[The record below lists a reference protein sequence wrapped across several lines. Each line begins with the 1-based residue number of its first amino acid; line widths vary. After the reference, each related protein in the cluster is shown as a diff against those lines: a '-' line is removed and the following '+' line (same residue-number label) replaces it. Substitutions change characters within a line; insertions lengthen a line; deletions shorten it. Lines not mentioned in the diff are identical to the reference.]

1 MATYLQGVTDY
12 IPQFQPFQPDLNF
25 YGNVMQTKQTQYD
38 TNWKALN
45 KMYGQYYHSDL
56 TREDNVAKKDNYLK
70 QIEFNLQRVS
80 QLDLSLEQNVDQATQ
95 IFKPFYEDKG
105 LMKDMAYTKNF
116 MNNVSYGEGLKN
128 AYDQKQR
135 DQYWGDGIAEL
146 QFKRQEFKE
155 ASAEDAMGMESVE
168 YTPYVNTVAKAQE
181 VAKEAGLSIESVDF
195 SKDGKW
201 IVKTKNGEQLIEPLQ
216 KLFEARLG
224 NDPGIQAVYKTQ
236 SYVNRKNY
244 AESNAAQFN
253 GDKNAAEMKY
263 LETNYNMLK
272 AQNVARYQALK
283 AQSVSYDTKIQN
295 IEKQIKEGT
304 ASPEAQAALQQYKMN
319 KDINDQVLARAE
331 NEQKEL
337 STGQSTETTTTGFI
351 NPYGDIKSLRY
362 KVDNG
367 MASILMQKDLDEAAN
382 IFAFKD
388 AKTDIDAN
396 PYAVL
401 ADKHRYSMQEVAAR
415 NAGLANAARIR
426 NEGERKNKL
435 DEARINAGTHYLDE
449 ETGEVVPVEA
459 LNEIFVE
466 TNTKGT
472 STDKLNM
479 KSASRMI
486 NRLNTETVAKPYLT
500 NTLSL
505 MERLV
510 TQGDM
515 TQAEAS
521 KILAYGKNPK
531 ITIGKFN
538 AKLNKYGSEWLRA
551 EVGANDLEK
560 IQNRMNTWLSQ
571 NGELSGLSGQDYANY
586 QKASA
591 KFGDYTGYLKADA
604 KWRKETSYDVE
615 KELRRRGYKYVDY
628 LYDNKGNLRSEKEFY
643 EAVNKAGGS
652 KYTKETQGE
661 EQASARIKEAFNKST
676 GAKVVSWLMMPI
688 PSALGKAHEA
698 GSKEK
703 TNYEELVAEAGK
715 VYTSG
720 KIKSPIGFDPKLFTK
735 DGSGKFSMGAST
747 TWVNPK
753 AHGTKSSV
761 WMGEVFNDL
770 NKLDWGATDKN
781 RVTFGGISRNN
792 WDKRGELG
800 FKNDVGRALFDAMKA
815 EINNPKNKM
824 GNFRLGVAPI
834 AIGSLN
840 KAAIIIHPDAEWLK
854 GQVKSGKDGT
864 GAGLITAGEYEMI
877 MKNGIS
883 YITNS
888 SDMTNSMYKHSFQS
902 PLQSYVDYFGSY
914 SYSDPTNPNYKFT
927 INKNKLGGGD
937 YTITT
942 GYPLWNPN
950 EGKYEYQKVTD
961 NISTYG
967 ANLEDARDMVILN
980 QFPLTREQNK
990 LLNNG
995 NW

>member
-1 MATYLQGVTDY
+1 
-12 IPQFQPFQPDLNF
+12 
-25 YGNVMQTKQTQYD
+25 MQTKQTQYD

-56 TREDNVAKKDNYLK
+56 TRDDNVAKKDNYLK

-105 LMKDMAYTKNF
+105 LMKDMAYTKNY

-135 DQYWGDGIAEL
+135 DQYWADGIAEL

-155 ASAEDAMGMESVE
+155 ASAEDAMSMESVE

-224 NDPGIQAVYKTQ
+224 SDPGIQAVYKTQ

-272 AQNVARYQALK
+272 AQNVARYQGLK
-283 AQSVSYDTKIQN
+283 AQSASYDAKIQDL
-295 IEKQIKEGT
+295 EKQVKNGT

-388 AKTDIDAN
+388 AKQDIDAN

-426 NEGERKNKL
+426 NEGERKNKI
-435 DEARINAGTHYLDE
+435 DEYKLKAGTHYVNE
-449 ETGEVVPVEA
+449 ETGEIVPVEA
-459 LNEIFVE
+459 LNETYIE
-466 TNTKGT
+466 TNTKGA
-472 STDKLNM
+472 STDKRNL
-479 KSASRMI
+479 KTDSRMI
-486 NRLNTETVAKPYLT
+486 NRLQTETVAKPYLS
-500 NTLSL
+500 NTLLL
-505 MERLV
+505 MKRLV
-510 TQGDM
+510 EQGDM
-515 TQAEAS
+515 TQEEAS

-531 ITIGKFN
+531 ITISKFD
-538 AKLNKYGSEWLRA
+538 AKLNKYGSEWLRS
-551 EVGANDLEK
+551 EVGANDLQAINK
-560 IQNRMNTWLSQ
+560 RMNTWISQ
-571 NGELSGLSGQDYANY
+571 NGELSGLSDQDYVNY

-591 KFGDYTGYLKADA
+591 KFGDYTNYLKADA
-604 KWRKETSYDVE
+604 DWRKTTSYEVE
-615 KELRRRGYKYVDY
+615 KDLRRKGFKYVDY
-628 LYDNKGNLRSEKEFY
+628 LYDNKGNLRSKPEFY
-643 EAVNKAGGS
+643 DALLKAG
-652 KYTKETQGE
+652 KITKEDAKTGKTYKPQERGFLNSIGPGNWLDMALE
-661 EQASARIKEAFNKST
+661 SSGFYGAS
-676 GAKVVSWLMMPI
+676 VD
-688 PSALGKAHEA
+688 
-698 GSKEK
+698 
-703 TNYEELVAEAGK
+703 YDELVAEAGK
-715 VYTSG
+715 TYTSG
-720 KIKSPIGFDPKLFTK
+720 RIKKAPPGFAKLANMEGT
-735 DGSGKFSMGAST
+735 GKFSPGVTT

-753 AHGTKSSV
+753 AHGTKSSA

-781 RVTFGGISRNN
+781 RVSFGGITKSSYDIIGGTRN
-792 WDKRGELG
+792 DQ
-800 FKNDVGRALFDAMKA
+800 GRALFDAIKA
-815 EINNPKNKM
+815 EMNNPKTKM
-824 GNFRLGVAPI
+824 GNFRLGVAPV
-834 AIGSLN
+834 ATGSLN
-840 KAAIIIHPDAEWLK
+840 KAAIIIYPDGEWLK
-854 GQVKSGKDGT
+854 KQVKSGKEGT
-864 GAGLITAGEYEMI
+864 GAGLITASEYDKI

-888 SDMTNSMYKHSFQS
+888 SDMTNSLYTNAFQS
-902 PLQSYVDYFGSY
+902 PLASYVDYYEKY
-914 SYSDPTNPNYKFT
+914 SYSDPSNPNYKFT
-927 INKNKLGGGD
+927 ISKNKLGGGGD
-937 YTITT
+937 YSVTT
-942 GYPLWNPN
+942 GFPLWNPT

-961 NISTYG
+961 NITTYG
-967 ANLEDARDMVILN
+967 TNLEDARDMLIN
-980 QFPLTREQNK
+980 QFSLTKEQNK
-990 LLNNG
+990 LLYNG

>member
-155 ASAEDAMGMESVE
+155 ASAEDAMSMESVE

-224 NDPGIQAVYKTQ
+224 SDPGIQAVYKTQ

-283 AQSVSYDTKIQN
+283 AQSVSYDTKIQD

-435 DEARINAGTHYLDE
+435 DEARINAGTHYLNE

-459 LNEIFVE
+459 LNQTYVE

-479 KSASRMI
+479 KEASRMI
-486 NRLNTETVAKPYLT
+486 NRLQTETVAKPYLT
-500 NTLSL
+500 STLAL

-510 TQGDM
+510 TQGSM
-515 TQAEAS
+515 TQEEAS

-531 ITIGKFN
+531 ISMSKFD

-551 EVGANDLEK
+551 EVGANDLQK
-560 IQNRMNTWLSQ
+560 IQTRMNTWLSQ
-571 NGELSGLSGQDYANY
+571 NGALSGLTDQEYVNY
-586 QKASA
+586 QKASS
-591 KFGDYTGYLKADA
+591 KFGDYTNYLKADA
-604 KWRKETSYDVE
+604 DWRKKTSYEVE
-615 KELRRRGYKYVDY
+615 KDLRRQGFKYVDY
-628 LYDNKGNLRSEKEFY
+628 LYDEKGNLRSEAEFY
-643 EAVNKAGGS
+643 AKIPQKYLDTKRTGRTVVLGSPLTMGTTPTMEGEPGFKREINYDALVKA
-652 KYTKETQGE
+652 
-661 EQASARIKEAFNKST
+661 
-676 GAKVVSWLMMPI
+676 
-688 PSALGKAHEA
+688 
-698 GSKEK
+698 
-703 TNYEELVAEAGK
+703 AGK

-720 KIKSPIGFDPKLFTK
+720 RIKSPIGFSPTLFTK
-735 DGSGKFSMGAST
+735 DGSGKFTMGATT

-753 AHGTKSSV
+753 AHGSKSSA

-781 RVTFGGISRNN
+781 RVTFGGISKSN

-854 GQVKSGKDGT
+854 GQVKSGAKGT
-864 GAGLITAGEYEMI
+864 GAGLITAAEYEMI

-888 SDMTNSMYKHSFQS
+888 SDMTNSMYTNSFQS
-902 PLQSYVDYFGSY
+902 PLASYVDYYKSY
-914 SYSDPTNPNYKFT
+914 SYTDPTNPNYKFT
-927 INKNKLGGGD
+927 INKNRLGVGD
-937 YTITT
+937 YSVTI
-942 GYPLWNPN
+942 GAPMWNPN
-950 EGKYEYQKVTD
+950 TKAYEYKKVTD
-961 NISTYG
+961 NVTTYG
-967 ANLEDARDMVILN
+967 ANLEDARDMLIN
-980 QFPLTREQNK
+980 EFALTKEQNK
-990 LLNNG
+990 LLYNG

>member
-1 MATYLQGVTDY
+1 
-12 IPQFQPFQPDLNF
+12 
-25 YGNVMQTKQTQYD
+25 
-38 TNWKALN
+38 
-45 KMYGQYYHSDL
+45 MYGQYYHSDL
-56 TREDNVAKKDNYLK
+56 TRDDNVAKKDNYLK

-105 LMKDMAYTKNF
+105 LMKDMAYTKNY

-135 DQYWGDGIAEL
+135 DQYWADGIAEL

-155 ASAEDAMGMESVE
+155 ASAEDAMSMESVE

-244 AESNAAQFN
+244 AESNAAQFG

-263 LETNYNMLK
+263 LENSYNMLK
-272 AQNVARYQALK
+272 AQNVARYQGLK
-283 AQSVSYDTKIQN
+283 AQSASYDAKIQDL
-295 IEKQIKEGT
+295 EKQVKNGT

-337 STGQSTETTTTGFI
+337 STGQSTQTTTTGFI

-388 AKTDIDAN
+388 AKQDIDAN

-426 NEGERKNKL
+426 NEGERKNKI
-435 DEARINAGTHYLDE
+435 DEYKLKAGTHYVNE
-449 ETGEVVPVEA
+449 ETGEIVPIEA
-459 LNEIFVE
+459 LNETYVE
-466 TNTKGT
+466 TNTKGA
-472 STDKLNM
+472 STDKRNL
-479 KSASRMI
+479 KTDSRMI
-486 NRLNTETVAKPYLT
+486 NRLQTETVAKPYLS
-500 NTLSL
+500 NTLLL
-505 MERLV
+505 MKRLV
-510 TQGDM
+510 EQGDM
-515 TQAEAS
+515 TQEEAS

-531 ITIGKFN
+531 ITISKFD
-538 AKLNKYGSEWLRA
+538 AKLNKYGSEWLRS
-551 EVGANDLEK
+551 EVGANDLQAINK
-560 IQNRMNTWLSQ
+560 RMNTWISQ
-571 NGELSGLSGQDYANY
+571 NGELSGLSDQDYVNY

-591 KFGDYTGYLKADA
+591 KFGDYTNYLKADA
-604 KWRKETSYDVE
+604 DWRKTTSYEVE
-615 KELRRRGYKYVDY
+615 KDLRRKGFKYVDY
-628 LYDNKGNLRSEKEFY
+628 LYDNKGNLRSKPEFY
-643 EAVNKAGGS
+643 DALAKAG
-652 KYTKETQGE
+652 KITKEDAKKGKTYEPQERGFLNSIGPGNWLDMALE
-661 EQASARIKEAFNKST
+661 SSGFYGAS
-676 GAKVVSWLMMPI
+676 VD
-688 PSALGKAHEA
+688 
-698 GSKEK
+698 
-703 TNYEELVAEAGK
+703 YDELVAEAGK
-715 VYTSG
+715 TYTSG
-720 KIKSPIGFDPKLFTK
+720 RIKKAPPGFAKLANMEGT
-735 DGSGKFSMGAST
+735 GKFSPGVTT

-753 AHGTKSSV
+753 AHGTKSSA

-781 RVTFGGISRNN
+781 RVSFGGITKSSYDIIGGTRNN
-792 WDKRGELG
+792 Q
-800 FKNDVGRALFDAMKA
+800 GRALFDAIKA
-815 EINNPKNKM
+815 EMNNPKSKM
-824 GNFRLGVAPI
+824 GNFRLGVAPV
-834 AIGSLN
+834 ATGSLN
-840 KAAIIIHPDAEWLK
+840 KAAIIIYPDGEWLK
-854 GQVKSGKDGT
+854 KQVKSGKDGT
-864 GAGLITAGEYEMI
+864 GAGLITAAEYDKI

-888 SDMTNSMYKHSFQS
+888 SDMTNSLYTSAFQS
-902 PLQSYVDYFGSY
+902 PLASYVDYY
-914 SYSDPTNPNYKFT
+914 EKYTYSDPSNPNYKFT
-927 INKNKLGGGD
+927 ISKNKLGGGGD
-937 YTITT
+937 YSVTT
-942 GYPLWNPN
+942 GFPLWNPT

-961 NISTYG
+961 NITTYG
-967 ANLEDARDMVILN
+967 ANLEDARDMLIN
-980 QFPLTREQNK
+980 QFSLTKEQNK
-990 LLNNG
+990 LLYNG

>member
-201 IVKTKNGEQLIEPLQ
+201 IVKTKNGDQLIEPLQ
-216 KLFEARLG
+216 RLFEARLG

-244 AESNAAQFN
+244 AESNAAQYN

-263 LETNYNMLK
+263 LENSYNMLK

-435 DEARINAGTHYLDE
+435 DEARINAGTHYLNE

-459 LNEIFVE
+459 LNQTYVE

-479 KSASRMI
+479 KEASRMI
-486 NRLNTETVAKPYLT
+486 NRLQTETVAKPYLT
-500 NTLSL
+500 STLAL

-510 TQGDM
+510 TQGSM
-515 TQAEAS
+515 TQEEAS

-531 ITIGKFN
+531 ISMSKFD

-551 EVGANDLEK
+551 EVGANDLQK
-560 IQNRMNTWLSQ
+560 IQTRMNTWLGQ
-571 NGELSGLSGQDYANY
+571 NGALTGLTDQEYVNY
-586 QKASA
+586 QKASS
-591 KFGDYTGYLKADA
+591 KFGDYTNYLKADA
-604 KWRKETSYDVE
+604 DWRKKTSYEVE
-615 KELRRRGYKYVDY
+615 KDLRRQGFKYVDY
-628 LYDNKGNLRSEKEFY
+628 LYDEKGNLRSEDEFY
-643 EAVNKAGGS
+643 AKIPQKYLSSKRVGRTVVLGSPLTMGTSGTMEAQSGFQREINYKDLVNA
-652 KYTKETQGE
+652 
-661 EQASARIKEAFNKST
+661 
-676 GAKVVSWLMMPI
+676 
-688 PSALGKAHEA
+688 
-698 GSKEK
+698 
-703 TNYEELVAEAGK
+703 AGK

-720 KIKSPIGFDPKLFTK
+720 RIKSPVGFDPTLFTK
-735 DGSGKFSMGAST
+735 DGSGKFSMGATT

-753 AHGTKSSV
+753 AHGSKSSA

-770 NKLDWGATDKN
+770 NKMDWGATDKN
-781 RVTFGGISRNN
+781 RVTFGGISKSN
-792 WDKRGELG
+792 WDKRAELG
-800 FKNDVGRALFDAMKA
+800 FKNDVGRALFDAMRA

-854 GQVKSGKDGT
+854 GQVKSGAKGT
-864 GAGLITAGEYEMI
+864 GAGLITAAEYEMI

-888 SDMTNSMYKHSFQS
+888 SDMTNSMYTNSFQS
-902 PLQSYVDYFGSY
+902 PLASYVDYFKSY
-914 SYSDPTNPNYKFT
+914 TYTDPTNPNYKFT
-927 INKNKLGGGD
+927 INKNKLGVGD
-937 YTITT
+937 YSVTI
-942 GYPLWNPN
+942 GAPLWNPN
-950 EGKYEYQKVTD
+950 KKAYDYEKVTD
-961 NISTYG
+961 NVTTYG
-967 ANLEDARDMVILN
+967 ANLEDARDMLIN
-980 QFPLTREQNK
+980 EFALTKEQNK
-990 LLNNG
+990 LLYNG

>member
-25 YGNVMQTKQTQYD
+25 YGNIMQTKQTQYD

-45 KMYGQYYHSDL
+45 KMYGQYYHADL
-56 TREDNVAKKDNYLK
+56 TRDDNIAKKDNYLN

-135 DQYWGDGIAEL
+135 DQYWADGIAEL

-155 ASAEDAMGMESVE
+155 ASIEDAMSMESVE

-181 VAKEAGLSIESVDF
+181 VAKEAGLSIESADL
-195 SKDGKW
+195 SKDGRW

-244 AESNAAQFN
+244 AESTAAQFG

-263 LETNYNMLK
+263 LENSYNMLK

-283 AQSVSYDTKIQN
+283 AQSVSYDTKIQD
-295 IEKQIKEGT
+295 IEKQIKDGT

-337 STGQSTETTTTGFI
+337 STSQSTETTTTGFI

-388 AKTDIDAN
+388 AKSDIDAN

-435 DEARINAGTHYLDE
+435 DEARIKAGTHYLNE

-459 LNEIFVE
+459 LNETFIE

-479 KSASRMI
+479 KEASRMI
-486 NRLNTETVAKPYLT
+486 NKLQTETVAKPYLT
-500 NTLSL
+500 STLAL

-510 TQGDM
+510 QQGSM
-515 TQAEAS
+515 TQEEAS

-531 ITIGKFN
+531 ISMSKFD

-551 EVGANDLEK
+551 EVGANDLQK
-560 IQNRMNTWLSQ
+560 IQTRMNTWLGQ
-571 NGELSGLSGQDYANY
+571 NGALSGLTDQEYVNY
-586 QKASA
+586 QKASS
-591 KFGDYTGYLKADA
+591 KFGDYTNYLKADA
-604 KWRKETSYDVE
+604 DWRKKTSYEVE
-615 KELRRRGYKYVDY
+615 KDLRRQGFKYVDY
-628 LYDNKGNLRSEKEFY
+628 LYDEKGNLRSEDEFY
-643 EAVNKAGGS
+643 AKIPKKYLDSKRTGRTVVIGSPLTMGTSGSMEAQSGFQREINYDALVKA
-652 KYTKETQGE
+652 
-661 EQASARIKEAFNKST
+661 
-676 GAKVVSWLMMPI
+676 
-688 PSALGKAHEA
+688 
-698 GSKEK
+698 
-703 TNYEELVAEAGK
+703 AGK

-720 KIKSPIGFDPKLFTK
+720 RIKSPIGFSPTLFTK
-735 DGSGKFSMGAST
+735 DGSGKFTMGATT

-753 AHGTKSSV
+753 AHGSKSSA

-781 RVTFGGISRNN
+781 RVTFGGISKDN
-792 WDKRGELG
+792 WNKRGELG

-854 GQVKSGKDGT
+854 SQVKSGKNGT
-864 GAGLITAGEYEMI
+864 GPGLITAGEYELI
-877 MKNGIS
+877 LKNGIS

-888 SDMTNSMYKHSFQS
+888 SDMTNSMYTNSFQS
-902 PLQSYVDYFGSY
+902 PLASYVDYFKSY
-914 SYSDPTNPNYKFT
+914 TYTDPTNPNYKFT
-927 INKNKLGGGD
+927 INKNKLGAGD
-937 YTITT
+937 YSVTLGAPI
-942 GYPLWNPN
+942 WNPN
-950 EGKYEYQKVTD
+950 TKAYEYKKVTD
-961 NISTYG
+961 NVTTFG
-967 ANLEDARDMVILN
+967 ANLEDARDMLIN
-980 QFPLTREQNK
+980 QFSLTKEQNK
-990 LLNNG
+990 LLYNG

>member
-25 YGNVMQTKQTQYD
+25 YGNIMQTKQTQYD

-105 LMKDMAYTKNF
+105 LMKDMAYTKNY

-135 DQYWGDGIAEL
+135 DQYWADGIAEL

-155 ASAEDAMGMESVE
+155 ASAEDAMSMESVE

-244 AESNAAQFN
+244 AESNAAQFG

-263 LETNYNMLK
+263 LENSYNMLK
-272 AQNVARYQALK
+272 AQNVARYQGLK
-283 AQSVSYDTKIQN
+283 AQSASYDAKIQDL
-295 IEKQIKEGT
+295 EKQVKNGT

-337 STGQSTETTTTGFI
+337 STGQSTQTTTTGFI

-388 AKTDIDAN
+388 AKQDIDAN

-426 NEGERKNKL
+426 NEGERKNKI
-435 DEARINAGTHYLDE
+435 DEYKLKAGTHYVNE
-449 ETGEVVPVEA
+449 ETGEIVPIEA
-459 LNEIFVE
+459 LNETYVE
-466 TNTKGT
+466 TNTKGA
-472 STDKLNM
+472 STDKRNL
-479 KSASRMI
+479 KTDSRMI
-486 NRLNTETVAKPYLT
+486 NRLQTETVAKPYLS
-500 NTLSL
+500 NTLLL
-505 MERLV
+505 MKRLV
-510 TQGDM
+510 EQGDM
-515 TQAEAS
+515 TQEEAS

-531 ITIGKFN
+531 ITISKFD
-538 AKLNKYGSEWLRA
+538 AKLNKYGSEWLRS
-551 EVGANDLEK
+551 EVGANDLQAINK
-560 IQNRMNTWLSQ
+560 RMNTWISQ
-571 NGELSGLSGQDYANY
+571 NGELSGLSDQDYVNY

-591 KFGDYTGYLKADA
+591 KFGDYTNYLKADA
-604 KWRKETSYDVE
+604 DWRKTTSYEVE
-615 KELRRRGYKYVDY
+615 KDLRRKGFKYVDY
-628 LYDNKGNLRSEKEFY
+628 LYDNKGNLRSKPEFY
-643 EAVNKAGGS
+643 DALAKAG
-652 KYTKETQGE
+652 KITKEDAKKGKTYEPQERGFLNSIGPGNWLDMALE
-661 EQASARIKEAFNKST
+661 SSGFYGAS
-676 GAKVVSWLMMPI
+676 VD
-688 PSALGKAHEA
+688 
-698 GSKEK
+698 
-703 TNYEELVAEAGK
+703 YDELVAEAGK
-715 VYTSG
+715 TYTSG
-720 KIKSPIGFDPKLFTK
+720 RIKKAPPGFAKLANMEGT
-735 DGSGKFSMGAST
+735 GKFSPGVTT

-753 AHGTKSSV
+753 AHGTKSSA

-781 RVTFGGISRNN
+781 RVSFGGITKSSYDIIGGTRNN
-792 WDKRGELG
+792 Q
-800 FKNDVGRALFDAMKA
+800 GRALFDAIKA
-815 EINNPKNKM
+815 EMNNPKSKM
-824 GNFRLGVAPI
+824 GNFRLGVAPV
-834 AIGSLN
+834 ATGSLN
-840 KAAIIIHPDAEWLK
+840 KAAIIIYPDGEWLK
-854 GQVKSGKDGT
+854 KQVKSGKEGT
-864 GAGLITAGEYEMI
+864 GAGLITAAEYDKI

-888 SDMTNSMYKHSFQS
+888 SDMTNSLYTNAFQS
-902 PLQSYVDYFGSY
+902 PLASYVDYYEKY
-914 SYSDPTNPNYKFT
+914 SYSDPSNPNYKFT
-927 INKNKLGGGD
+927 ISKNKLGGGGD
-937 YTITT
+937 YSVTT
-942 GYPLWNPN
+942 GFPLWNPT

-961 NISTYG
+961 NITTYG
-967 ANLEDARDMVILN
+967 ANLEDARDMLIN
-980 QFPLTREQNK
+980 QFSLTKEQNK
-990 LLNNG
+990 LLYNG

>member
-155 ASAEDAMGMESVE
+155 ASAEDAMSMESVE

-224 NDPGIQAVYKTQ
+224 SDPGIQAVYKTQ

-283 AQSVSYDTKIQN
+283 AQSSSYDAKIQDL
-295 IEKQIKEGT
+295 EKQVKDGT

-388 AKTDIDAN
+388 AKQDIDAN

-426 NEGERKNKL
+426 NEGERKNKI
-435 DEARINAGTHYLDE
+435 DEYKLKAGTHYLNE
-449 ETGEVVPVEA
+449 ETGEIVPVEA
-459 LNEIFVE
+459 LNETYVE
-466 TNTKGT
+466 TNTKGA
-472 STDKLNM
+472 STDKRNLKND
-479 KSASRMI
+479 SRMI
-486 NRLNTETVAKPYLT
+486 NRLQTETVAKPYLSS
-500 NTLSL
+500 TLLL
-505 MERLV
+505 MKRLV
-510 TQGDM
+510 EQGDM

-531 ITIGKFN
+531 ITIGKFD
-538 AKLNKYGSEWLRA
+538 AKLNKYGSEWLRS
-551 EVGANDLEK
+551 EVGANDLQAINK
-560 IQNRMNTWLSQ
+560 RMNTWISQ
-571 NGELSGLSGQDYANY
+571 NGELSGLSDQDYVNY

-591 KFGDYTGYLKADA
+591 KFGDYTNYLKADA
-604 KWRKETSYDVE
+604 DWRKTTSYEVE
-615 KELRRRGYKYVDY
+615 KDLRRKGFKYVDY
-628 LYDNKGNLRSEKEFY
+628 LYDNKGNLRSKPEFY
-643 EAVNKAGGS
+643 NALAKAG
-652 KYTKETQGE
+652 KITKEDAYKGKTYKPE
-661 EQASARIKEAFNKST
+661 ERSFLQ
-676 GAKVVSWLMMPI
+676 KVGPGNWLDM
-688 PSALGKAHEA
+688 ALESYI
-698 GSKEK
+698 GSSSVD
-703 TNYEELVAEAGK
+703 YDELVTEAGK
-715 VYTSG
+715 TYTSG
-720 KIKSPIGFDPKLFTK
+720 RIKKAPPGFAKLGDMEGT
-735 DGSGKFSMGAST
+735 GKFSPGVTT

-753 AHGTKSSV
+753 AHGSKSSA

-781 RVTFGGISRNN
+781 RVSFGGITKGSFDAIGGKRN
-792 WDKRGELG
+792 DQ
-800 FKNDVGRALFDAMKA
+800 GRALFDAIKA
-815 EINNPKNKM
+815 EMNNPKTKM
-824 GNFRLGVAPI
+824 GNFRIGVAPV

-840 KAAIIIHPDAEWLK
+840 KAAIIIHPDEEWLK
-854 GQVKSGKDGT
+854 KLVKSGKDST
-864 GAGLITAGEYEMI
+864 GAGLITAAEYDKI

-888 SDMTNSMYKHSFQS
+888 SDMTNSLYTNAFQS
-902 PLQSYVDYFGSY
+902 PLASYVDYYDKY
-914 SYSDPTNPNYKFT
+914 SYSDPSNPNYKFT
-927 INKNKLGGGD
+927 ISKNKLGGGD
-937 YTITT
+937 YSVTT
-942 GYPLWNPN
+942 GFPLWNPTD
-950 EGKYEYQKVTD
+950 GKYEYVKVTD
-961 NISTYG
+961 NVSTYG
-967 ANLEDARDMVILN
+967 ANLEDARDMLIN
-980 QFPLTREQNK
+980 QFSVTKEQNK
-990 LLNNG
+990 LLYNG

>member
-1 MATYLQGVTDY
+1 
-12 IPQFQPFQPDLNF
+12 
-25 YGNVMQTKQTQYD
+25 MQTKQTQYD

-105 LMKDMAYTKNF
+105 LMKDMAYTKNY

-135 DQYWGDGIAEL
+135 DQYWADGIAEL

-155 ASAEDAMGMESVE
+155 ASAEDAMSMESVE

-244 AESNAAQFN
+244 AESNAAQFG

-263 LETNYNMLK
+263 LENSYNMLK
-272 AQNVARYQALK
+272 AQNVARYQGLK
-283 AQSVSYDTKIQN
+283 AQSASYDAKIQDL
-295 IEKQIKEGT
+295 EKQVKNGT

-337 STGQSTETTTTGFI
+337 STGQSTQTTTTGFI

-388 AKTDIDAN
+388 AKQDIDAN

-426 NEGERKNKL
+426 NEGERKNKI
-435 DEARINAGTHYLDE
+435 DEYKLKAGTHYVNE
-449 ETGEVVPVEA
+449 ETGEIVPIEA
-459 LNEIFVE
+459 LNETYVE
-466 TNTKGT
+466 TNTKGA
-472 STDKLNM
+472 STDKRNL
-479 KSASRMI
+479 KTDSRMI
-486 NRLNTETVAKPYLT
+486 NRLQTETVAKPYLS
-500 NTLSL
+500 NTLLL
-505 MERLV
+505 MKRLV
-510 TQGDM
+510 EQGDM
-515 TQAEAS
+515 TQEEAS

-531 ITIGKFN
+531 ITISKFD
-538 AKLNKYGSEWLRA
+538 AKLNKYGSEWLRS
-551 EVGANDLEK
+551 EVGANDLQAINK
-560 IQNRMNTWLSQ
+560 RMNTWISQ
-571 NGELSGLSGQDYANY
+571 NGELSGLSDQDYVNY

-591 KFGDYTGYLKADA
+591 KFGDYTNYLKADA
-604 KWRKETSYDVE
+604 DWRKTTSYEVE
-615 KELRRRGYKYVDY
+615 KDLRRKGFKYVDY
-628 LYDNKGNLRSEKEFY
+628 LYDNKGNLRSKPEFY
-643 EAVNKAGGS
+643 DALAKAG
-652 KYTKETQGE
+652 KITKEDAKKGKTYEPQERGFLNSIGPGNWLDMALE
-661 EQASARIKEAFNKST
+661 SSGFYGAS
-676 GAKVVSWLMMPI
+676 VD
-688 PSALGKAHEA
+688 
-698 GSKEK
+698 
-703 TNYEELVAEAGK
+703 YDELVAEAGK
-715 VYTSG
+715 TYTSG
-720 KIKSPIGFDPKLFTK
+720 RIKKAPPGFAKLANMEGT
-735 DGSGKFSMGAST
+735 GKFSPGVTT

-753 AHGTKSSV
+753 AHGTKSSA

-781 RVTFGGISRNN
+781 RVSFGGITKSSYDIIGGTRNN
-792 WDKRGELG
+792 Q
-800 FKNDVGRALFDAMKA
+800 GRALFDAIKA
-815 EINNPKNKM
+815 EMNNPKSKM
-824 GNFRLGVAPI
+824 GNFRLGVAPV
-834 AIGSLN
+834 ATGSLN
-840 KAAIIIHPDAEWLK
+840 KAAIIIYPDGEWLK
-854 GQVKSGKDGT
+854 KQVKSGKEGT
-864 GAGLITAGEYEMI
+864 GAGLITAAEYDKI

-888 SDMTNSMYKHSFQS
+888 SDMTNSLYTNAFQS
-902 PLQSYVDYFGSY
+902 PLASYVDYYEKY
-914 SYSDPTNPNYKFT
+914 SYSDPSNPNYKFT
-927 INKNKLGGGD
+927 ISKNKLGGGGD
-937 YTITT
+937 YSVTT
-942 GYPLWNPN
+942 GFPLWNPT

-961 NISTYG
+961 NITTYG
-967 ANLEDARDMVILN
+967 ANLEDARDMLIN
-980 QFPLTREQNK
+980 QFSLTKEQNK
-990 LLNNG
+990 LLYNG

>member
-45 KMYGQYYHSDL
+45 KMYGQYYHADL

-135 DQYWGDGIAEL
+135 DQYWADGIAEL

-155 ASAEDAMGMESVE
+155 ASPEDAMGMESVE
-168 YTPYVNTVAKAQE
+168 YTPYVNTVEKAQQ

-224 NDPGIQAVYKTQ
+224 NDPSIQAVYKTQ

-244 AESNAAQFN
+244 AESNAAQFG

-263 LETNYNMLK
+263 LENSYNVLK
-272 AQNVARYQALK
+272 AQTVARYQGLK
-283 AQSVSYDTKIQN
+283 AQSASYDAKIQDL
-295 IEKQIKEGT
+295 EKQVKDGT

-367 MASILMQKDLDEAAN
+367 MASMLMQKDLDEAAN

-388 AKTDIDAN
+388 AKQDIDAN

-415 NAGLANAARIR
+415 NAGLANAAKIR
-426 NEGERKNKL
+426 NAGERQNKI
-435 DEARINAGTHYLDE
+435 DEYRLKAGTHYLNE

-459 LNEIFVE
+459 LNETFVE
-466 TNTKGT
+466 TNTKGA
-472 STDKLNM
+472 STDKRNLKND
-479 KSASRMI
+479 SRMI
-486 NRLNTETVAKPYLT
+486 NRLQTETVAKPYLSS
-500 NTLSL
+500 TLLL
-505 MERLV
+505 MKRLV
-510 TQGDM
+510 EQGDM
-515 TQAEAS
+515 TQQEAS

-531 ITIGKFN
+531 ISISKFD
-538 AKLNKYGSEWLRA
+538 AKLNKYGSEWLRS
-551 EVGANDLEK
+551 EVGANDLQAINK
-560 IQNRMNTWLSQ
+560 RMNTWLSQ
-571 NGELSGLSGQDYANY
+571 NGELSGLSDQDYVNY

-591 KFGDYTGYLKADA
+591 KFGDYTNYLKADA
-604 KWRKETSYDVE
+604 DWRKTTSYEVE
-615 KELRRRGYKYVDY
+615 KDLRRKGFKYVDY
-628 LYDNKGNLRSEKEFY
+628 LYDNKGNLRSKPEFY
-643 EAVNKAGGS
+643 NALAKAG
-652 KYTKETQGE
+652 K
-661 EQASARIKEAFNKST
+661 I
-676 GAKVVSWLMMPI
+676 
-688 PSALGKAHEA
+688 
-698 GSKEK
+698 SKEDAYK
-703 TNYEELVAEAGK
+703 GRTYKPQERGFLNSIGPGNWLDMALESNGVGVDYDELVTEAGK
-715 VYTSG
+715 TYTSG
-720 KIKSPIGFDPKLFTK
+720 RIKKAPPGFAKLGDMEGT
-735 DGSGKFSMGAST
+735 GKFSPGVTT

-753 AHGTKSSV
+753 AHGSKSSA

-781 RVTFGGISRNN
+781 RVSFGGITKNSYDAIGGARN
-792 WDKRGELG
+792 DQ
-800 FKNDVGRALFDAMKA
+800 GRALFNAMKA
-815 EINNPKNKM
+815 EINNPKTKM
-824 GNFRLGVAPI
+824 GNFRIGVAPV

-840 KAAIIIHPDAEWLK
+840 KAAIIIHPDEEWLK
-854 GQVKSGKDGT
+854 KQVKSGKDST
-864 GAGLITAGEYEMI
+864 GPGLITAAEYDKI
-877 MKNGIS
+877 LKNGIS

-888 SDMTNSMYKHSFQS
+888 SDMTNSLYTNAFQS
-902 PLQSYVDYFGSY
+902 PLASYVDYYDKY
-914 SYSDPTNPNYKFT
+914 SYSDPSNPNYKFT
-927 INKNKLGGGD
+927 ISKNKLGGGD
-937 YTITT
+937 YSVTT
-942 GYPLWNPN
+942 GFPLWNPTD
-950 EGKYEYQKVTD
+950 GKYEYVKVTD
-961 NISTYG
+961 NVSTYG
-967 ANLEDARDMVILN
+967 ANLEDARDMLIN
-980 QFPLTREQNK
+980 QFSVTKEQNK
-990 LLNNG
+990 LLYNG